1 MTKFI
6 TNVSDDKLDI
16 ISQKISFNKSVSDD
30 TKWQAVETNA
40 YENKISNLWF
50 KKITKLEQENK
61 VLKEVNSKLLTV
73 LKQLRISLKT
83 AQQDQHILKDQYNT
97 LQTKNK
103 DLKTKLQNTK
113 KMMKN
118 ASVDHSGERPRK
130 KRILD
135 NKNTKDH
142 SSAYCVANE
151 GLLYFVVKY

>member
-40 YENKISNLWF
+40 YENKINNLWF

-73 LKQLRISLKT
+73 LKQNFVENRST
-83 AQQDQHILKDQYNT
+83 
-97 LQTKNK
+97 
-103 DLKTKLQNTK
+103 
-113 KMMKN
+113 
-118 ASVDHSGERPRK
+118 R
-130 KRILD
+130 
-135 NKNTKDH
+135 
-142 SSAYCVANE
+142 SAYIKRSVQYFANKE
-151 GLLYFVVKY
+151 